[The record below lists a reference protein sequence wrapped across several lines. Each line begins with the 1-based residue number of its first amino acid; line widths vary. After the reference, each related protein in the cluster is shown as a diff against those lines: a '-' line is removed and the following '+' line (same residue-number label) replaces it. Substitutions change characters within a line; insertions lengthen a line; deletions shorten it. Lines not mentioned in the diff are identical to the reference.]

1 MTTTNITTATATR
14 STVEQLVPAPADP
27 ATLRM
32 LDHHHRQIAWQ
43 GNRATLDYAL
53 TADDQD
59 ALKGRLATLRKVLAP
74 TNAGTERQRIAEALS
89 RMFSRFTNTGGVANP
104 RATIAAYVSG
114 LSDLPT
120 WAVLAG
126 IADVERGAVE
136 GLSPDFAPSAP
147 RLHQIAEAK
156 LADLRE
162 ERGKVELVLTA
173 RVDADPVRTPEEIA
187 RTGERIRAMQ
197 AEARHVLQAGT
208 EQEAAVRAAR
218 SAEAT
223 AATIARTDAMI
234 IAEYT
239 AAGLEP
245 ILRGGRPVSLALA
258 RSVGARFYRRG
269 EVPADQQQEA
279 AEQ

>member
-1 MTTTNITTATATR
+1 MTATDLTSTTTR

-27 ATLRM
+27 ATRRM
-32 LDHHHRQIAWQ
+32 LDHHHRQIAWH
-43 GNRATLDYAL
+43 GNRATLEYAL
-53 TADDQD
+53 TTDDQD

-89 RMFSRFTNTGGVANP
+89 RMFSRFTNTGNVANP

-114 LSDLPT
+114 LADLPT

-147 RLHQIAEAK
+147 RLHQIAESK
-156 LADLRE
+156 LAELRE
-162 ERGKVELVLTA
+162 EHRKVELVLTA

-187 RTGERIRAMQ
+187 RAGERIRAMH

-208 EQEAAVRAAR
+208 EQEAAARAAR

-223 AATIARTDAMI
+223 VATIARTDAMI
-234 IAEYT
+234 VAEYR
-239 AAGLEP
+239 AAGLDP
-245 ILRGGRPVSLALA
+245 VMRGGRPVSLALA
-258 RSVGARFYRRG
+258 RAVGARLRRPG
-269 EVPADQQQEA
+269 EAPVDGGQEA
-279 AEQ
+279 V